1 MMENQRQYYIDWLRV
16 FAFGLLFVFH
26 SARFFDSYPW
36 HIKNN
41 ETSVWVN
48 YFVEFTHNWRM
59 QLIFL
64 ISGAG
69 TYFALR
75 SKKIAFVKDRM
86 KRLIIPFV
94 FGVIILIP
102 PQKYLEAISQ
112 SSFAGSYGSF
122 LSHYPSALFHE
133 NLGVN
138 LIWVGHV
145 GYHIW
150 YLAYLFVQTL
160 LFLPLLMLM
169 MDHKRFTL
177 PIERVTSNFYR
188 VWLLMLP
195 LILFEFALRP
205 IFPRYLDW
213 ADFAMYSLFF
223 FYGFIFQLSEHAA
236 RMLAQ
241 YAYVFLLIGVT
252 CWAYYVFNRP
262 MLDEMS
268 MPEYSWQY
276 LFIVMIRNI
285 NTFSW
290 AAAFMGLGRKFLN
303 WNHALLNDLNQG
315 ILPFY
320 ILHQTVILMV
330 GYYVVQ
336 WDLSVL
342 AKFLVIFTTSFTAT
356 IGLYQVIRG
365 SHVLRFLF
373 GMKKKVKISFRSQHE
388 QDVVT

>member
-1 MMENQRQYYIDWLRV
+1 MMESQRQYYIDWLRV

-86 KRLIIPFV
+86 KRLIIPFI

-102 PQKYLEAISQ
+102 PQKYLEAVFQ
-112 SSFAGSYGSF
+112 SSFVGSYGSF
-122 LSHYPSALFHE
+122 LINYPSALFHQ
-133 NLGVN
+133 NIGVN

-150 YLAYLFVQTL
+150 YLAYLFVQTI
-160 LFLPLLMLM
+160 LFLPLFMLLMN
-169 MDHKRFTL
+169 HKRFAL
-177 PIERVTSNFYR
+177 RIGCITSNFYSI
-188 VWLLMLP
+188 WLLIIP
-195 LILFEFALRP
+195 LILFEFVLRP
-205 IFPRYLDW
+205 VFPSYLDW

-223 FYGFIFQLSEHAA
+223 LYGYIFQLNENSAT
-236 RMLAQ
+236 MLNKF
-241 YAYVFLLIGVT
+241 AYIFLLIGVI
-252 CWAYYVFNRP
+252 CWTSYVFNRSV
-262 MLDEMS
+262 LDDMS
-268 MPEYSWQY
+268 RPDYSLKY
-276 LFIVMIRNI
+276 LATVFIRNI
-285 NTFSW
+285 NNFSW
-290 AAAFMGLGRKFLN
+290 VAAFIGLGRKFLN
-303 WNHALLNDLNQG
+303 WNHALLKDLNQG

-320 ILHQTVILMV
+320 ILHQTVILIF
-330 GYYVVQ
+330 GYFVIQ
-336 WDLSVL
+336 WNLSVWE
-342 AKFLVIFTTSFTAT
+342 KFLIIFTSSFTAT
-356 IGLYQVIRG
+356 VGVYQAIRK
-365 SHVLRFLF
+365 SNVMRFPF
-373 GMKKKVKISFRSQHE
+373 GMKRS
-388 QDVVT
+388 